1 MNVTGHQHR
10 SCPSSWHGDFTAQ
23 SALFS
28 PLRELVAELSASNA
42 DSWPRLDD
50 YQRLLE
56 QTTGGLRSRNNAAI
70 HFVDQQRRMPGFEHG
85 YEPRIYLHGE
95 VQTRRQNWHDLFQ
108 LFIWCQYPQTKIQL
122 NALHYHAALE
132 RSVASPARL
141 NRSPLENTIT
151 LFDECGVIIASSNP
165 VLLQLIRDM
174 QWWELFWLNR
184 DRLAG
189 QLHCIVF
196 GHALY
201 EKAMKPYPGLTANA
215 LLVDTDPAFH
225 QLGSRQQWHWLD
237 RHVCNVFAST
247 ADSMNPRSL
256 YPFPILGM
264 PGWDRNNRNPDYYAN
279 RGYFRSS
286 RRGSR

>member
-1 MNVTGHQHR
+1 MIAIGYPDRATL
-10 SCPSSWHGDFTAQ
+10 SSWHGDFTAQ
-23 SALFS
+23 SAIFG
-28 PLRELVAELSASNA
+28 PLRELVTELSAGNRV
-42 DSWPRLDD
+42 SWPRLDD

-56 QTTGGLRSRNNAAI
+56 QTTGGLRSRNNAVI
-70 HFVDQQRRMPGFEHG
+70 HFVDQQRRMPGFENG

-108 LFIWCQYPQTKIQL
+108 LFIWCQFPQTKIQL

-132 RSVASPARL
+132 RLSARRARL
-141 NRSPLENTIT
+141 NRSPLENAIT
-151 LFDECGVIIASSNP
+151 LFDECGVIIASSNSL
-165 VLLQLIRDM
+165 LLQLIRDM

-184 DRLAG
+184 DGLAG

-215 LLVDTDPAFH
+215 LLVETDPAFH
-225 QLGSRQQWHWLD
+225 QLGTRQQWHWLD
-237 RHVCNVFAST
+237 SHVCNTFASA
-247 ADSMNPRSL
+247 ADSLTPRYL

-264 PGWDRNNRNPDYYAN
+264 PGWDRDNRYPDYYAN
-279 RGYFRSS
+279 RDYFRSS